1 MCAASWPGRKD
12 FRFHEL
18 DSYSTFPAG
27 LPPGEG
33 FFLGEK
39 MPQSF
44 KMIGLWCVLGLT
56 GVASER
62 PQEMPGLP
70 SSTTQQQ
77 EELENVAMNAIKE
90 FLEDPTQ
97 TSRRNEGKPVQNL
110 ERSNYNPYDDPGN
123 WMDINRGT
131 FTDDGVTYVMSERV
145 FLPTYRPPEDS
156 SSNHHNSLRD

>member
-1 MCAASWPGRKD
+1 
-12 FRFHEL
+12 
-18 DSYSTFPAG
+18 
-27 LPPGEG
+27 
-33 FFLGEK
+33 
-39 MPQSF
+39 
-44 KMIGLWCVLGLT
+44 MIGLWCVLGLT
-56 GVASER
+56 GVASEK
-62 PQEMPGLP
+62 PQEKLDLP
-70 SSTTQQQ
+70 SNVARHQQ

-97 TSRRNEGKPVQNL
+97 ISRGNEGKPVQNL

-131 FTDDGVTYVMSERV
+131 FMDDGVTYVMSERV